1 MEEIRIYH
9 SLWKNGLLILVC
21 FAFAGLGI
29 HSLVVHPEKS
39 GIVFWLGLLFF
50 GLGGLF
56 MLWLILRERI
66 TDKPYY
72 LVTDESVTMNSGLKA
87 WEVRFDDVESFFLV
101 GKMIGIRYK
110 KDKEIQKMEDA
121 SCLGRIVRRFNQR
134 IGGSQEHLYAADMTM
149 KPKELCD
156 LLNER
161 VKKMKDGSIRPK
173 ALRWWEASH
182 QSFRMRCS

>member
-1 MEEIRIYH
+1 MLKEIRIYH
-9 SLWKNGLLILVC
+9 SLWKTGLLILVC
-21 FAFAGLGI
+21 FAFAALGL
-29 HSLVVHPEKS
+29 HSLIVHPEKS
-39 GIVFWLGLLFF
+39 GLWLWLGLLLF

-87 WEVRFDDVESFFLV
+87 WKVRFDDVERFFLV
-101 GKMIGIRYK
+101 GKMIGIHYK
-110 KDKEIQKMEDA
+110 EDREIQKMEDA
-121 SCLGRIVRRFNQR
+121 SGLGRIVRRFNER
-134 IGGSQEHLYAADMTM
+134 IGGSQEHLYAADLTM

-161 VKKMKDGSIRPK
+161 VKKMKAGSKRPK
-173 ALRWWEASH
+173 A
-182 QSFRMRCS
+182 

>member
-9 SLWKNGLLILVC
+9 SLWKNGLVILIC
-21 FAFAGLGI
+21 FAFAGLGVHNLI
-29 HSLVVHPEKS
+29 VHPEKS
-39 GIVFWLGLLFF
+39 GIVFWLVLFF

-66 TDKPYY
+66 THKPFYV
-72 LVTDESVTMNSGLKA
+72 VTDERVTMNSGLKA
-87 WEVRFDDVESFFLV
+87 WVVRFDDVESFFLM

-110 KDKEIQKMEDA
+110 KDREIQKMEDA
-121 SCLGRIVRRFNQR
+121 STLGRIVRRFNLR
-134 IGGSQEHLYAADMTM
+134 IGGSQEHLYASDMTM

-161 VKKMKDGSIRPK
+161 VRNFSVTHH
-173 ALRWWEASH
+173 L
-182 QSFRMRCS
+182 

>member
-21 FAFAGLGI
+21 FAFAGLGV
-29 HSLVVHPEKS
+29 HSLIVHPEKN

-72 LVTDESVTMNSGLKA
+72 VVTDESVTMNSGLKA
-87 WEVRFDDVESFFLV
+87 WEVRFADVERFFLA
-101 GKMIGIRYK
+101 GKMIGIRYN
-110 KDKEIQKMEDA
+110 KDREIQKMEDA
-121 SCLGRIVRRFNQR
+121 SMLGRIIRRFNQR
-134 IGGSQEHLYAADMTM
+134 IGDSQEHLYVSNMTM

-161 VKKMKDGSIRPK
+161 VKNIKTGSKRPK
-173 ALRWWEASH
+173 A
-182 QSFRMRCS
+182 